1 MNELVTFC
9 ANGGKSHGKGCV
21 EVPQGG
27 GAKREVAATGSIPAR
42 RGRSE
47 WVRKK
52 PRGMKEPDRCL
63 DEDEGSN
70 SIARMG
76 SGTSGLSN
84 PTGHM

>member
-1 MNELVTFC
+1 MV
-9 ANGGKSHGKGCV
+9 GKVMGKDVWRCRRAEG
-21 EVPQGG
+21 E
-27 GAKREVAATGSIPAR
+27 REVAESGSIPAR

-63 DEDEGSN
+63 DEDEGRN
-70 SIARMG
+70 SIARLG
-76 SGTSGLSN
+76 SETSGLSN